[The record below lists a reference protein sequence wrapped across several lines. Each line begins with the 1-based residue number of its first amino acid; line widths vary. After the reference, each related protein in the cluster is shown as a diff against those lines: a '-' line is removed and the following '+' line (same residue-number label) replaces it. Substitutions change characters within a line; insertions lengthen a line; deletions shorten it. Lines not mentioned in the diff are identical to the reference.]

1 MQNSDDIKDV
11 RDHYEA
17 LPYPPLEPETEK
29 KVLTRTYTDALDIIN
44 HYCFEGKENFNDNFR
59 VLVAGGGTGSA
70 TVYLAEQLRY
80 KNAEVVH
87 IDISEA
93 SIALARQRAALR
105 NLNNI
110 TWIHDSLLNIPK
122 LGLGQFDLINSVGVL
137 HHLANPSQGLAALT
151 AVLKSTGAMTLMVY
165 GTYGRNGV
173 YQMQE
178 LMRHIN
184 GGDEDIQSKL
194 NRCKAILADLGEGH
208 WFNDTQKYINDIKRY
223 ADAGIYDLL
232 LHAQDR
238 SYTVPELYEWLAPC
252 DLKLLSFIAQSGQ
265 ARHIYSPEAY
275 VKDKQLLA
283 EIIKLDNK
291 EQQAVAE
298 LHNGHMTKHAFYTAL
313 TPRPEPQPTDLENVP
328 IYSSQYF
335 KNNVYETT
343 AQAIEKISDSYVHF
357 NRTGCPTVTV
367 KLNKYTKDIF
377 RHLDGKRTI
386 GELINVIIVEK
397 TRLGEIVPR
406 ADELLQEFTVIY
418 REMHYCDRLILRHKS
433 VDPYRSEYEMQDPIS
448 AQYVHEKTAT

>member
-1 MQNSDDIKDV
+1 MHNSDDIKSV
-11 RDHYEA
+11 RDQYET
-17 LPYPPLEPETEK
+17 LPYPPLEPESEK

-44 HYCFEGKENFNDNFR
+44 HYCFEGRENFNDNFR

-93 SIALARQRAALR
+93 SIALARRRAEIRGLD
-105 NLNNI
+105 NI
-110 TWIHDSLLNIPK
+110 IWINDSLLNIPK
-122 LGLGQFDLINSVGVL
+122 LSLGQFDLINSVGVL
-137 HHLANPSQGLAALT
+137 HHLVNPSQGLAALT
-151 AVLKSTGAMTLMVY
+151 TVLKRTGAMTLMVY
-165 GTYGRNGV
+165 ATYGRNGV

-184 GGDEDIQSKL
+184 AGDEDIQSKL
-194 NRCKAILADLGEGH
+194 GRCKAVLAGLGEDH
-208 WFNDTQKYINDIKRY
+208 WFSGTQKYINDIKRY

-238 SYTVPELYEWLAPC
+238 SYTVPELYEWLDPC
-252 DLKLLSFIAQSGQ
+252 HLKLLSFIAQNGQ

-283 EIIKLDNK
+283 EIIKLNDK

-298 LHNGHMTKHAFYTAL
+298 LHNWHITKHAFFTAL
-313 TPRPEPQPTDLENVP
+313 TPRPEPRPTDLDNVP

-335 KNNVYETT
+335 TNNVYETT
-343 AQAIEKISDSYVHF
+343 AQAVEKISDSYIHL

-367 KLNKYTKDIF
+367 KLNQYTKDIF

-386 GELINVIIVEK
+386 GELINLIIAEK
-397 TRLGEIVPR
+397 IRLGAIVPK
-406 ADELLQEFTVIY
+406 ADELLQEFTAIY

-433 VDPYRSEYEMQDPIS
+433 VDPYRSEAEMQDPIT
-448 AQYVHEKTAT
+448 AKYVHENAST